1 MQIPAIQAKKKR
13 FNIMYEIRCSYQYK
27 TNRKK
32 KGLSSF
38 EPKLS
43 LHSYT
48 TLLKTL
54 KGEYCLV
61 QMTLLSSTSTLHASP
76 K

>member
-1 MQIPAIQAKKKR
+1 MQIPAIQANKNALTSCMKSDVLTNTKLIEKR
-13 FNIMYEIRCSYQYK
+13 KE
-27 TNRKK
+27 
-32 KGLSSF
+32 LSSF